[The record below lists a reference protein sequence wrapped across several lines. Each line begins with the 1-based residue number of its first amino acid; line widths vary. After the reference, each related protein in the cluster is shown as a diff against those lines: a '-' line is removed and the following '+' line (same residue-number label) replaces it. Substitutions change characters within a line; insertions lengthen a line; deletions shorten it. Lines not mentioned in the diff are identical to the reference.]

1 VVSTTALV
9 WLLSGCLV
17 DSTEPPPLIER
28 STDNLRLIQSGDRMV
43 YDISGNRITTA
54 GTAPIKGQMTVQWFP
69 DFIED
74 PHNPTVQIPVL
85 REETT
90 FVYDGGGG
98 VSTIRYVSQDPDGSL
113 YVHAY
118 YDKTIIL
125 YAGNYSASQ
134 TDYTYSPIQVVSS
147 PLQMAGN
154 QFSYRVLECLTV
166 DSLCGTSIR
175 AIQET
180 NQFNSEA
187 ATVTASGHR
196 FNTLYYV
203 YEGQLLEGVSPSL
216 PSPLDFRMACGGNT
230 FTFNGEY
237 YYFPEVGLVR
247 FFSFCTAADASSNT
261 ITLQLS
267 GSLSSA
273 SFPLP

>member
-1 VVSTTALV
+1 MSTFQLYRQTIISVVSTTALV

-28 STDNLRLIQSGDRMV
+28 STDNLRLIQSGDRIV
-43 YDISGNRITTA
+43 YAISGNRITNT
-54 GTAPIKGQMTVQWFP
+54 GTGPASITGQMTVQWFA

-74 PHNPTVQIPVL
+74 PHNPTVMIGVL

-90 FVYDGGGG
+90 LVYDGGGG

-113 YVHAY
+113 NVHAY
-118 YDKTIIL
+118 YDKDNIL
-125 YAGNYSASQ
+125 YAGDYSTDQ
-134 TDYTYSPIQVVSS
+134 TVFTYNPIEMVSS
-147 PLQMAGN
+147 PMLMAGN
-154 QFSYRVLECLTV
+154 QFSYRVLKCLSGQTQ
-166 DSLCGTSIR
+166 CGTPGIR

-203 YEGQLLEGVSPSL
+203 YEGQLLEG
-216 PSPLDFRMACGGNT
+216 
-230 FTFNGEY
+230 
-237 YYFPEVGLVR
+237 
-247 FFSFCTAADASSNT
+247 
-261 ITLQLS
+261 
-267 GSLSSA
+267 
-273 SFPLP
+273 